1 MQVDGN
7 PMGLPFGP
15 VFAYI
20 LMIELEK
27 AILPELTECYLQN
40 TCKTQNSC
48 KDCRYCWYDFLC

>member
-7 PMGLPFGP
+7 PMGPPFGP

-20 LMIELEK
+20 LMIRLEK

-40 TCKTQNSC
+40 TCKILNSC
-48 KDCRYCWYDFLC
+48 KDLLMIRFPLLN

>member
-7 PMGLPFGP
+7 PMGSPFGP
-15 VFAYI
+15 DFADI

-40 TCKTQNSC
+40 TCKIQNSC
-48 KDCRYCWYDFLC
+48 KDCRYC